1 LDDPVTVNSDGV
13 KLRPEKMI
21 INQLYHC
28 IFENKVFLFYKDED
42 ELLHC
47 YEVEDPNAVKEISAK
62 PADLETILIKYSH
75 NM

>member
-1 LDDPVTVNSDGV
+1 MDDPVTVNSDGV
-13 KLRPEKMI
+13 KLKPEKMI

-47 YEVEDPNAVKEISAK
+47 YEVEDPNAIKEILAN
-62 PADLETILIKYSH
+62 PADLETILTKYSH

>member
-13 KLRPEKMI
+13 KLKPEKML

-47 YEVEDPNAVKEISAK
+47 YEVEDPNAVKEISAN
-62 PADLETILIKYSH
+62 PAHLESILTKYSH
-75 NM
+75 KM

>member
-1 LDDPVTVNSDGV
+1 MDDPVTVNSDGV
-13 KLRPEKMI
+13 KLKPEKMI

-47 YEVEDPNAVKEISAK
+47 YEVEDPDAVKEISEN
-62 PADLETILIKYSH
+62 PADLEIILTKYSH

>member
-13 KLRPEKMI
+13 KLKPEKMI